1 MGETREGEF
10 PRSRPTLPSFPP
22 RTISP
27 KHRSL
32 LSERLEQAT
41 REATP
46 SDTNRYYL
54 VCVVLQ

>member
-1 MGETREGEF
+1 MGETGEGEF

-22 RTISP
+22 RTIYLNNCV
-27 KHRSL
+27 L
-32 LSERLEQAT
+32 LFERLEQAT

-46 SDTNRYYL
+46 TDMNRYYL